1 MKAHC
6 LVALLSIAQVVVIHV
21 NGRKARGKGYYPA
34 ESFPKYPPRTDLC
47 QTLQPRP
54 NTSADTNKVPQ
65 PNQSHEPNLPSKPNQ
80 PNQQIQ
86 PSEPSQSTE
95 PNEQPEPSQATQ
107 ANPTPEQ
114 EKKRGFIRRGLHKI
128 RSWFPLS

>member
-80 PNQQIQ
+80 QIQ
-86 PSEPSQSTE
+86 PSEPSQ
-95 PNEQPEPSQATQ
+95 PIEPSQPSES
-107 ANPTPEQ
+107 NPEPAP
-114 EKKRGFIRRGLHKI
+114 EKKKGFFRRGLHKFKSFFNRI
-128 RSWFPLS
+128 E